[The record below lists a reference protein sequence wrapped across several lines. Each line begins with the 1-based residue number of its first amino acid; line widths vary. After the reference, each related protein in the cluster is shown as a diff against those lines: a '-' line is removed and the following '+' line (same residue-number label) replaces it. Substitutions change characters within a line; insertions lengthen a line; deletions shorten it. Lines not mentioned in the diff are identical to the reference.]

1 MTTELVYGMMNSDL
15 TKLHVLRFCAVLL
28 LMLVPFVS
36 VTMTAQE
43 MTVVN
48 FRLDES
54 DQSANDEAT
63 MRFDQNGDVCAI
75 IKIMTSEKG
84 FSYDVG
90 SLGITGDPV
99 EKKGNI
105 WLYVPFGIK
114 RITLR
119 HQQFGTCEYSI
130 PVIIESGKVYV
141 MKLSTTG
148 GEAVDDTQEVE
159 LVCQPMESTL
169 LVDDVEVKLV
179 NGVYKTHLELGNH
192 TFKVSCQDYISQE
205 GSFEL
210 KATSPLHRK
219 IILNS
224 EGAVD
229 ANTVFTGEKKEF
241 SIEGSN
247 IKFVMIPV
255 KGTTYVQG
263 GTSEQKGCLDDEG
276 QGREV
281 TVSDFYIAQTEVTQ
295 DLWKVIMGDNPSR
308 FQGDELPVENVSW
321 TLCRM
326 FISKLSAILGQKFRM
341 PTEAEWELAARG
353 GVKGST
359 NAYAGSANV
368 DEVAWNMQNSDG
380 TTHIV
385 ATKEPNG
392 LGIYDMSGNVRE
404 WCSDIYG
411 PYESNAQI
419 DPKGTATGAHKVC
432 RGGSWLSN
440 PWNCRTSYRDINPQN
455 NSDSCTGLRLAM

>member
-1 MTTELVYGMMNSDL
+1 MTNTTINKPQAFRYCAMF
-15 TKLHVLRFCAVLL
+15 VLSILL
-28 LMLVPFVS
+28 SFMP
-36 VTMTAQE
+36 TMVEAQE

-48 FRLDES
+48 FRLDDT
-54 DQSANDEAT
+54 DQSANEDET

-75 IKIMTSEKG
+75 IKIMTTEKD

-99 EKKGNI
+99 EKKGQI

-119 HQQFGTCEYSI
+119 HQQFGTCEYNI
-130 PVIIESGKVYV
+130 PIIIESGKVYV
-141 MKLSTTG
+141 LRLSTSG
-148 GEAVDDTQEVE
+148 GEAVDETQEIE
-159 LVCQPMESTL
+159 LICQPMHSTL
-169 LVDDVEVKLV
+169 LVDDAEVKLT
-179 NGVYKTHLELGNH
+179 NGVYKTRLELGNH
-192 TFKVSCQDYISQE
+192 TFKVSCKGYISQE

-210 KATSPLHRK
+210 RATNSLRRK

-229 ANTVFTGEKKEF
+229 TETVFSDEKKEF
-241 SIEGSN
+241 SIEGTN

-255 KGTTYVQG
+255 RGTTYTQG
-263 GTSEQKGCLDDEG
+263 ATSEQSRSLEDEKPLR
-276 QGREV
+276 QV
-281 TVSDFYIAQTEVTQ
+281 TVGNFYIAQTEVTQ

-353 GVKGST
+353 GMSE
-359 NAYAGSANV
+359 NHHEFAGSSNI
-368 DEVAWNMQNSDG
+368 DEVAWIMTNSEG
-380 TTHIV
+380 TTHTV
-385 ATKEPNG
+385 ATKEPNE

-411 PYESNAQI
+411 KYESNAQT
-419 DPKGTATGAHKVC
+419 DPKGAAAGAHKVC

-455 NSDSCTGLRLAM
+455 NSDASTGLRLAM